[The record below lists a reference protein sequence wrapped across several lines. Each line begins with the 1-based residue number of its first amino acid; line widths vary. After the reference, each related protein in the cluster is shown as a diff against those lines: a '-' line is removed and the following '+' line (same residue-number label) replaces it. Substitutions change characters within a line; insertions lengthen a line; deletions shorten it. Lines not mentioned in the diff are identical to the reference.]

1 MQTDRLISMQKC
13 GIQVTK
19 CRRKTDCLT
28 KRGTKVLLFCQ
39 VRKKTGNKGNRLLRK
54 GNFLTCLGQKSGTK
68 VRKSAKKWVFS
79 GGQSFRPSC
88 ARAEQTAPKVAQV
101 AQVAQTCG
109 TMQSKNNRISTQK
122 KPQLAQLA
130 QPCGIL
136 LTLRRRYREGKEAV
150 SKMLNKMEQRAT

>member
-79 GGQSFRPSC
+79 GGGNRSVQVVQGRSRLHPKLRKLRKLRNHVGPCRAKITAYRHKKNRNLRNLRNLAEFCSRFGDPSK
-88 ARAEQTAPKVAQV
+88 RVWR
-101 AQVAQTCG
+101 G
-109 TMQSKNNRISTQK
+109 
-122 KPQLAQLA
+122 
-130 QPCGIL
+130 
-136 LTLRRRYREGKEAV
+136 
-150 SKMLNKMEQRAT
+150 